1 MQNVN
6 TKQNFQNMAFVTDS
20 IADAT
25 GGKWVNEKV
34 EKLGVLEGPS
44 FCSVLAHQR

>member
-6 TKQNFQNMAFVTDS
+6 AKQNFQNMAFVTDF
-20 IADAT
+20 IA

-34 EKLGVLEGPS
+34 EKSGGNERAFLL
-44 FCSVLAHQR
+44 